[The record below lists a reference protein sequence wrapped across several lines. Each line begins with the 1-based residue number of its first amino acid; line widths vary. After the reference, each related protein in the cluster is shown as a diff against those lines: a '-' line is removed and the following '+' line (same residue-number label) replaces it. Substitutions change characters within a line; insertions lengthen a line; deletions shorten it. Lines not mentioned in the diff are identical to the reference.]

1 MPTLYNKKNIL
12 VDFEQKKFDQF
23 LKRFVNF
30 WTIFSCSKSAK
41 MKFFLSNMGIRN
53 KLYKIKSF
61 EVVPCGAA
69 MPSPALKA

>member
-41 MKFFLSNMGIRN
+41 MKRYTMYDFDGI
-53 KLYKIKSF
+53 
-61 EVVPCGAA
+61 
-69 MPSPALKA
+69 